1 MILATRLDPLVK
13 SNYLKLSNLVIIYSS
28 DSWDL
33 SVGFKTLPNI
43 LPIKGN

>member
-1 MILATRLDPLVK
+1 MILATRLHPPVK

-28 DSWDL
+28 DSWEL
-33 SVGFKTLPNI
+33 SLGFKTLPKI